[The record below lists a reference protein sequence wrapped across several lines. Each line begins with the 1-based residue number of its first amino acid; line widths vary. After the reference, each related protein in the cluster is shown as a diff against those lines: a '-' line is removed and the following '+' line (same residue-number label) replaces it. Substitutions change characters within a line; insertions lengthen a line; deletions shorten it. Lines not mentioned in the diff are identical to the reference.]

1 MTRLYQEAGIDIEKA
16 DRNISWLQ
24 NRVKATPSPLGKV
37 LDGIGGFAALY
48 QPNLQ
53 NYRQPL
59 LVSCTDGVGTKL
71 ALAKKY
77 QQLTTIGIDLVAM
90 CVNDLYTVGAR
101 PLFFLDYLS
110 CNQLDQQEF
119 RQIMTGILEGLQLAN
134 CPLVGGETAELPRF
148 YRDDRL
154 DVAGFVVGIVDRSN
168 LLGASLVTAG
178 DQIVALPSSGFHSN
192 GFTLINSKLG
202 DNEQRYSSQL
212 LTATTIYHQLP
223 ELAER
228 FTDLHAVAHITGG
241 GIAANLKRVLPTDCG
256 AELNRKSIVSPP
268 WMLEV
273 TKLCGLDEFT
283 DAQQVFNM
291 GIGMLAVV
299 AQQGVDNFCVA
310 SGGYPVGIVIEQE
323 TGDINWC

>member
-1 MTRLYQEAGIDIEKA
+1 MTRLYQEAGIDVEKA
-16 DRNISWLQ
+16 NRNIEWLQ
-24 NRVKATPSPLGKV
+24 GKVKATPSSLGKV

-77 QQLTTIGIDLVAM
+77 QQLATIGIDLVAM
-90 CVNDLYTVGAR
+90 CINDLYTVGAR

-110 CNQLDQQEF
+110 CNRLEEQEF
-119 RQIMTGILEGLQLAN
+119 QQIMTGILEGLQLAN

-148 YRDDRL
+148 YRDNRF
-154 DVAGFVVGIVDRSN
+154 DVAGFVVGIVDRCH
-168 LLGASLVTAG
+168 LLGRSLVTAG
-178 DQIVALPSSGFHSN
+178 DRIVALPSSGFHSN

-212 LTATTIYHQLP
+212 LTATTIYHRLP
-223 ELAER
+223 ELAEK

-241 GIAANLKRVLPTDCG
+241 GIAANLQRVLPDDCG
-256 AELNRKSIVSPP
+256 ADLFCQSIISPS

-273 TKLCGLDEFT
+273 TRLCGLERFT
-283 DAQQVFNM
+283 EAQQVFNM
-291 GIGMLAVV
+291 GVGMLAVV

-310 SGGYPVGIVIEQE
+310 SGGYPVGTVVERE